1 MKRLFIINW
10 LNPFFAASLVRKIR
24 TIKSSLKILFLLFLV
39 CGNTNF
45 STGQNLSMKIVGNEK
60 NGYGVDIYDGNK
72 LLISNKGEFSLLMSN
87 LDLSAEDEII
97 SWKGSSY
104 KTEGKNITL
113 EQETYLKEFDTN
125 LSVKVNYEVVNP
137 NLIKKTVTLFQP
149 SIPSLYFTLIQNNI
163 PAVSPKR
170 YVTFEYE
177 DFPGGFVH
185 ELFPAAGFVTNENM
199 VIGFLTDAGYKN
211 HFTRTT
217 RRRFSGRGGGM
228 VGMRILPDVEL
239 FTVATQEEQSHQE
252 NYVRQ
257 TFGRVYNLDCG
268 KSSELQLPDFSK
280 EGDVIIQKSDSLIDM
295 TIKSDAKAG
304 VTFKM
309 PMTGQKIYTLSF
321 STKGDVP
328 VAVKLHRFN
337 NGVIKDELEHGI
349 KYIDQFPAHDDE
361 WTEFKGSILL
371 PYIENDSV
379 QMFIGTQSGKQGSLQ
394 IKNLRLEENQ
404 PLKESYNILPIGE
417 SIEKTTYIFAE
428 PWESQKDFMISAQTR
443 LAEGKIF
450 KGSTIEKMLYANLQ
464 MLTWITSVDD
474 FTPFNVPNMNYSPD
488 MYNRD
493 SFWSIISTYNKELN
507 LSIWNQWAKTQN
519 TKGAIGTIIT
529 PYMGSVEVKDNEA
542 TIEWLIWALLNKR
555 RFGIELSKEKIERA
569 VQYVLNEFDENG
581 DGICESHFSMSQIDI
596 MEYHPKTDRMA
607 VNQGMF
613 SVGLRTIKEL
623 GFDIDEEY
631 LAKAEKEYRNFYDPQ
646 RKHLLFDRDYPDIIT
661 LTDLIP
667 EFLSLWL
674 FDRPLLT
681 DEMVINHLEQI
692 PVLNKVENSPHPEL
706 GTTAPICVRLTN
718 DEQGYSYMTPEYQPF
733 GEFGEN
739 NYGNNARDGLYYNGG
754 SWLRAE
760 YCAWVTGLKHG
771 WEKANKLMEN
781 RLWAEINLNPEMPY
795 SKEFIPTKYVSTDEW
810 WKSTR
815 GLCWN
820 VFILMANELAGIRN
834 PEMDPDYQYKEP

>member
-1 MKRLFIINW
+1 MKTIVIIKWLKPLFDALHNEFKISSIKPTLKLFSLII
-10 LNPFFAASLVRKIR
+10 FI
-24 TIKSSLKILFLLFLV
+24 
-39 CGNTNF
+39 CGNSIS
-45 STGQNLSMKIVGNEK
+45 STGQNLSVKVVGNEK
-60 NGYGVDIYDGNK
+60 EGFGVDIYDGNK
-72 LLISNKGEFSLLMSN
+72 VLVSNKGEFSLLMSN
-87 LDLSAEDEII
+87 LDLSVESEMI
-97 SWKGSSY
+97 SWKGANY
-104 KTEGKNITL
+104 KTDGNNVTL
-113 EQETYLKEFDTN
+113 EQETFLEHFDAN
-125 LSVKVNYEVVNP
+125 LYVRVNYEVVNP

-149 SIPSLYFTLIQNNI
+149 SIPSLYFTLIQDNI
-163 PAVSPKR
+163 PASSPKR

-177 DFPGGFVH
+177 DFPGGIVH
-185 ELFPAAGFVTNENM
+185 ELFPAAGFVTGENM
-199 VIGFLTDAGYKN
+199 VVGFLTDAGYKN

-217 RRRFSGRGGGM
+217 RRRFSDGGGGM
-228 VGMRILPDVEL
+228 VGMRKLPDVEL
-239 FTVATQEEQSHQE
+239 FSVATQDERLQQK

-257 TFGRVYNLDCG
+257 TFGRLYNLDFG
-268 KSSELQLPDFSK
+268 NSYILPLPDLSE
-280 EGDVIIQKSDSLIDM
+280 EGDIIVQKNDSLINM
-295 TIKSDAKAG
+295 SIKSDANAG

-309 PMTGQKIYTLSF
+309 PMSGQKIYTISF

-328 VAVKLHRFN
+328 VAVKLHRIN

-349 KYIDQFPAHDDE
+349 KYIDQFPSFENE
-361 WTEFKGSILL
+361 WTEFKGSVLL

-379 QMFIGTQSGKQGSLQ
+379 VMFIGSHSGKGSLQ
-394 IKNLRLEENQ
+394 IKNLHLEENY
-404 PLKESYNILPIGE
+404 PLIESYNILPIGQ
-417 SIEKTTYIFAE
+417 SVEKTTYVFAE
-428 PWESQKDFMISAQTR
+428 PWKSQKDFMISAQTR
-443 LAEGKIF
+443 LSEGKNF

-464 MLTWITSVDD
+464 MLTWVTSVAD
-474 FTPFNVPNMNYSPD
+474 FTPFNVPNLNYSPD

-507 LSIWNQWAKTQN
+507 VSIWNQWAKTQN
-519 TKGAIGTIIT
+519 SKGAIGTIIT

-555 RFGIELSKEKIERA
+555 RFGIEPPKEKIELA
-569 VQYVLNEFDENG
+569 AQYVLDEFDENR
-581 DGICESHFSMSQIDI
+581 DGICESHFSMSQVDV
-596 MEYHPKTDRMA
+596 MEYFPKTDRMA

-613 SVGLRTIKEL
+613 SIGLRTIKEL
-623 GFDIDEEY
+623 GFDIDDEY

-674 FDRPLLT
+674 YDRPLLT

-692 PVLNKVENSPHPEL
+692 PVLNKVENSPHPEF

-718 DEQGYSYMTPEYQPF
+718 DEQGYTYMTPDYQPF
-733 GEFGEN
+733 GEFGID

-771 WEKANKLMEN
+771 WVKANKLMEN
-781 RLWAEINLNPEMPY
+781 RLWAEINLNPKMPY
-795 SKEFIPTKYVSTDEW
+795 SKEFIPTTFLPIDEW

-820 VFILMANELAGIRN
+820 VFVLMANELAGIRS
-834 PEMDPDYQYKEP
+834 PEMDPDYQDK